1 MNSNLVLFFCAVFVV
16 GSIMLTAT
24 TSSLSSSFKV
34 YAANN
39 CDATSICTNNPGS
52 DTQLNNCTRRS
63 TCLNTD
69 FASLNTQNN
78 NCSDGSFCANNA
90 LGNSNTQNLNCAR
103 VNQCVNIEFGS
114 SSTQNTACV
123 NSGNCFIV
131 DFQYSQNTACQS
143 TGSCR
148 NEGINTNVISNSAPS
163 CTNGDPDTTTIC
175 QKDRTFT
182 VPNH

>member
-1 MNSNLVLFFCAVFVV
+1 MNSNLVLFFCAVFAV
-16 GSIMLTAT
+16 GSVMLTAT
-24 TSSLSSSFKV
+24 TSSLSDSFKV

-39 CDATSICTNNPGS
+39 CDASSICTNNPGS
-52 DTQLNNCTRRS
+52 DTQLNNCTRLS
-63 TCLNTD
+63 TCLNND

-114 SSTQNTACV
+114 SSTQNTACA
-123 NSGNCFIV
+123 NSGSCFVV
-131 DFQYSQNTACQS
+131 DFRSSQNTACQS